1 MSSLHTISKAPS
13 SGFLDQCLPF
23 LGQDDGLLFIEDG
36 VYNCLDQLDLPDIE
50 IFSLKEDMKARG
62 ISDRNRAA
70 TKTIN
75 YLEFVE
81 LCCNYDKVVSWF

>member
-13 SGFLDQCLPF
+13 SGLLDQCLPF

-62 ISDRNRAA
+62 ISGRHRTA
-70 TKTIN
+70 TKTVN

-81 LCCNYDKVVSWF
+81 LCCRYDKVVSWF